1 MSDNLFS
8 YTYRIPSAR
17 AVWHAY
23 NGGMYF
29 VTICTKEH
37 QHYFGEID
45 TNGMHMS
52 AIGCYAEECI
62 RQIPVHNPYAQVPLY
77 VIMPNHVHMIVI
89 IDEKTLPHEKRN
101 IISNGNDVETVH
113 APSHGD
119 NNPKINP
126 LDGACTVST
135 IRDDNMVNDVVDVK
149 MQTISRRK
157 NKLSYAIGNFKSAI
171 TKYAH
176 VNNIPFAWQTRFHDH
191 IVRDTTE
198 MNGIADYIENNVA
211 RWQTDRFYT

>member
-1 MSDNLFS
+1 MSDNLFR

-23 NGGMYF
+23 NGGLYF

-52 AIGCYAEECI
+52 AIGRYAEEQL
-62 RQIPVHNPYAQVPLY
+62 RNAVNHYPYAEIPLW
-77 VIMPNHVHMIVI
+77 VVMPNHIHAIVI
-89 IDEKTLPHEKRN
+89 I
-101 IISNGNDVETVH
+101 
-113 APSHGD
+113 HGD
-119 NNPKINP
+119 CRDVACNVSCDAEINEP
-126 LDGACTVST
+126 LDVARNVST
-135 IRDDNMVNDVVDVK
+135 WNGKNDYMSGKSPKSGSLAVIIRG
-149 MQTISRRK
+149 I
-157 NKLSYAIGNFKSAI
+157 KSAI
-171 TKYAH
+171 TKYAR

-191 IVRDTTE
+191 FVRDTTE